1 MADPDA
7 ELVRRTLKGDPEAYG
22 VLVLRHSDF
31 VHGLVYGILLH
42 REDALETTQAVFLRG
57 YERLSHLR
65 DADRFRS
72 WLGRIAT
79 SQAKN
84 RLRSRRDVIADTP
97 AEIISNTAEPL
108 EILVEAE
115 NRRRLRRALDR
126 IPEKNRLPLVL
137 RYQSRMGYQEIAEA
151 LDIPATTVRS
161 RMYEGKKML
170 RDELKSRL
178 KETR

>member
-1 MADPDA
+1 M
-7 ELVRRTLKGDPEAYG
+7 
-22 VLVLRHSDF
+22 LRHSDF

-57 YERLSHLR
+57 FERLSHLR

-84 RLRSRRDVIADTP
+84 RLRSRRDVIADAP
-97 AEIISNTAEPL
+97 AEIAAGSAEPL
-108 EILVEAE
+108 DILVEAE
-115 NRRRLRRALDR
+115 NRRQLRRALDR
-126 IPEKNRLPLVL
+126 IPEKNRLALVL

-151 LDIPATTVRS
+151 LDIPASTVRS
-161 RMYEGKKML
+161 RLYEGKKML
-170 RDELKSRL
+170 REELKVRL
-178 KETR
+178 KETP